1 MANRPGDE
9 SLDDLMTDDQTN
21 ESDINP
27 VVADDQADTGKDKTA
42 TKDRT
47 VEDHIDKFLADEQKT
62 DDAEPQPKKPARPD
76 PSAQQHQTRAK
87 PGKFSYGKDGSVLD
101 EMGQIVARP
110 GAERRHWQAA
120 QQASQRAERAEQVY
134 RELEGKY
141 RELEQG
147 LAHGRAAGLTNEET
161 LAALQAWGWYKK
173 EPEAMLKWLLTS
185 AQASGYNILDLA
197 GIDAQSGVNL
207 KAITK
212 AIDDRLKP
220 ITDAQQA
227 QRDYAER
234 YAAADREMQQFNA
247 MFPNAM
253 MNEELI
259 VQLMDAVPEL
269 THREAWL
276 RIENWALQNQLDVNK
291 PLRPQAEA
299 KLYGGNPAAQPPRRT
314 APSMPRGRGGSVETV
329 EGPRG
334 AFDESSFDSIIASS
348 MREQGLDPR
357 RMR

>member
-1 MANRPGDE
+1 MTNRPGDE
-9 SLDDLMTDDQTN
+9 TFDDLTSGDQNTETDV
-21 ESDINP
+21 NP
-27 VVADDQADTGKDKTA
+27 VADADQSPAGKDKGA
-42 TKDRT
+42 AKERT
-47 VEDHIDKFLADEQKT
+47 VEDHIDQFLSNEQKDSEEAPT
-62 DDAEPQPKKPARPD
+62 PKAKPAKAD

-134 RELEGKY
+134 RELEDKY

-161 LAALQAWGWYKK
+161 LAALQAWGWYKQD
-173 EPEAMLKWLLTS
+173 PSAMLKWLLTN
-185 AQASGYNILDLA
+185 AQASGYNILELA
-197 GIDAQSGVNL
+197 GIDAQNGVNL

-220 ITDAQQA
+220 ITEAQQA
-227 QRDYAER
+227 QRQYAER
-234 YAAADREMQQFNA
+234 YAAADREVQQFSA

-276 RIENWALQNQLDVNK
+276 RIENWALQNQLDLDK

-299 KLYGGNPAAQPPRRT
+299 KLQGGGQVPQRRA

-329 EGPRG
+329 EGPSGR
-334 AFDESSFDSIIASS
+334 FDESSFDSIIATS
-348 MREQGLDPR
+348 MRENGLDPR